1 MATAVYVIFAWS
13 ELLQPPVPRVCPY
26 TQRSPWAA
34 VCLFSKGLVASAMW
48 LWLTVGLTTP
58 FMRHLLAVNQGD
70 HPGAIDGAV
79 SLCEMCLSKP
89 THSAAL
95 SPCLGSLAFVYCPPS
110 TFPSF
115 PSLVSFF
122 HCLLS
127 PSPAGFP
134 LETRE
139 PLNPWSN
146 QRFFGYTFVILRP
159 SGLTNTSAG
168 DSDLIYMCFYCC
180 SLYLRVPSM
189 LPSPILCPH
198 ISASVSF
205 LILLIL
211 LFSSLTLHLSTW
223 QVTRA
228 GPPADWLIGGLS
240 SLSIFFP
247 SQTKP
252 DQAGP
257 EHLVSWPRA
266 QSFVASGGN
275 APKTLQQ
282 PSGYGSSPRPH
293 PVKSPN

>member
-1 MATAVYVIFAWS
+1 MAIVCAMYAIFAWS

-127 PSPAGFP
+127 PSPACFP

-146 QRFFGYTFVILRP
+146 QGFFGYTFVILRP
-159 SGLTNTSAG
+159 SG
-168 DSDLIYMCFYCC
+168 FYN
-180 SLYLRVPSM
+180 
-189 LPSPILCPH
+189 
-198 ISASVSF
+198 ASQT
-205 LILLIL
+205 LL
-211 LFSSLTLHLSTW
+211 
-223 QVTRA
+223 QVTHIWYTCVFIA
-228 GPPADWLIGGLS
+228 APCICVCHPC
-240 SLSIFFP
+240 
-247 SQTKP
+247 
-252 DQAGP
+252 
-257 EHLVSWPRA
+257 HHH
-266 QSFVASGGN
+266 QSFVLTFLPQFLSSSSSSSSSAHSPFISPPDRWQGLG
-275 APKTLQQ
+275 LQLT
-282 PSGYGSSPRPH
+282 G
-293 PVKSPN
+293 